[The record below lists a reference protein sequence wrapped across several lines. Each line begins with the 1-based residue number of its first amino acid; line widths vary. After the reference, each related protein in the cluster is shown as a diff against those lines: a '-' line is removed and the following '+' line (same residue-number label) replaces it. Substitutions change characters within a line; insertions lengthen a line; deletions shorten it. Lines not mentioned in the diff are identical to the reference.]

1 MNDINRSVIIDYLS
15 YLNKQRS
22 SPGTRA
28 TRISDLAVFFEAGT
42 INKWFNLSPYL
53 IRKRLSSDTKVPRY
67 IPEEVMYQLNHLDE
81 LPESVMRMVLVIQ
94 ECGLRVGE
102 PAPIKLLETRCKG
115 RMVYPVHEME
125 SKNRNYY
132 SNLCRTIKSYPRT
145 TKLHSAEFK

>member
-53 IRKRLSSDTKVPRY
+53 IQRRLSSDTK
-67 IPEEVMYQLNHLDE
+67 
-81 LPESVMRMVLVIQ
+81 
-94 ECGLRVGE
+94 C
-102 PAPIKLLETRCKG
+102 
-115 RMVYPVHEME
+115 
-125 SKNRNYY
+125 Y
-132 SNLCRTIKSYPRT
+132 S
-145 TKLHSAEFK
+145 LHSRRSNVPTKSTLRRTPRVCNANGVSSGNADSE

>member
-53 IRKRLSSDTKVPRY
+53 IRKEDYPQIPKCYLY
-67 IPEEVMYQLNHLDE
+67 IPEVMYQLNQHLDE

-102 PAPIKLLETRCKG
+102 LCQLPLNCLKQDAKGGWFIQFMRWKVKTET
-115 RMVYPVHEME
+115 
-125 SKNRNYY
+125 
-132 SNLCRTIKSYPRT
+132 TIQS
-145 TKLHSAEFK
+145 L

>member
-53 IRKRLSSDTKVPRY
+53 IRKEDYPQ
-67 IPEEVMYQLNHLDE
+67 IPKATSLHSRRSNVQHLDE

-102 PAPIKLLETRCKG
+102 
-115 RMVYPVHEME
+115 
-125 SKNRNYY
+125 
-132 SNLCRTIKSYPRT
+132 LCQLPLNCLKQDAKEDGLS
-145 TKLHSAEFK
+145 SS

>member
-53 IRKRLSSDTKVPRY
+53 IRKEDYPQ
-67 IPEEVMYQLNHLDE
+67 IYQKCYLATF
-81 LPESVMRMVLVIQ
+81 Q
-94 ECGLRVGE
+94 
-102 PAPIKLLETRCKG
+102 KK
-115 RMVYPVHEME
+115 
-125 SKNRNYY
+125 
-132 SNLCRTIKSYPRT
+132 
-145 TKLHSAEFK
+145 